1 MRHIEVKATA
11 FGPETPFYLS
21 SAELD
26 FARRHH
32 ESYVF
37 YRVYDVLVAPRF
49 YVLEGDIATMIDMT
63 PVTYRAWPVSASPD
77 HEDA

>member
-1 MRHIEVKATA
+1 VRPTEVKATA
-11 FGPETPFYLS
+11 FGPDTPFYLS

-32 ESYVF
+32 ESHVL
-37 YRVYDVLVAPRF
+37 YRVYAVRAAPRF

-63 PVTYRAWPVSASPD
+63 PVTYRACLVSAVPS
-77 HEDA
+77 HEGA